1 MQISKSDFLDYRS
14 CAKGWWLK
22 RRKPDAVSW
31 PAPGAFDRILMA
43 DGYAVEAEAKKLVS
57 SWPHHE
63 ACSFQRVFDAGSI
76 HARADLVHDLGGGV
90 VDFYE
95 IKGSTSLKSSSGQD
109 HVDDACFQTLV
120 AERAGVSVRA
130 VYIMHVN
137 GDYARA
143 GAIDPAGLLVV
154 VDVTSEVRA
163 RSAGIGE
170 EIEAAIA
177 LIAADAIDERGCTC
191 RHRGKAS
198 HCASFSYFNPD
209 IPENS
214 AYLLPRISRP
224 RLATLDGEQRL
235 VIEQVT
241 ENDVTSAQLPI
252 WRALASGA
260 PQIDS
265 PAIGAFLKQL
275 QWPLH
280 FYDYET
286 LAAAV
291 PLGEGHRPQQPMP
304 IQFSLHRLSEDGGLD
319 HAEFLADQP
328 GQQAELVAALR
339 DAFASEGSAIV
350 WNKSFEKACN
360 DRMAALLPGAA
371 GFLADINHRT
381 VDLMDPF
388 KTDYVHPAFGGSTSI
403 KKVLPVL
410 CPHLHYDSAAVHDGA
425 GAMEAWI
432 RMVGT
437 PHPAERDRLMTELK
451 NYCRLDSL
459 AMVEIYKVLRQV

>member
-31 PAPGAFDRILMA
+31 PAPGAFDRMLMA
-43 DGYAVEAEAKKLVS
+43 DGYAVEAEAKKLVAT
-57 SWPHHE
+57 WPHHE

-90 VDFYE
+90 VDLYE

-109 HVDDACFQTLV
+109 HVDDASFQTLV
-120 AERAGVSVRA
+120 AERSGVTVRA

-143 GAIDPAGLLVV
+143 GAIDPAGLLVI

-177 LIAADAIDERGCTC
+177 LLAADAIDERGCTC
-191 RHRGKAS
+191 RHSGKAS
-198 HCASFSYFNPD
+198 HCASFAYFNPD

-214 AYLLPRISRP
+214 AYLLPRISRA

-235 VIEQVT
+235 AIEQVT
-241 ENDVTSAQLPI
+241 EKDVTPAQLPI

-260 PQIDS
+260 PQIDG

-286 LAAAV
+286 FAAAV
-291 PLGEGHRPQQPMP
+291 PLGEGHRPQQAMP
-304 IQFSLHRLSEDGGLD
+304 VQFSLHRLSEDGTLD

-350 WNKSFEKACN
+350 WNKSFEKGCN

-371 GFLADINHRT
+371 AFLDDVNQRT

-388 KTDYVHPAFGGSTSI
+388 KVDYVHPAFGGSTSI
-403 KKVLPVL
+403 KKVLPVI
-410 CPHLHYDSAAVHDGA
+410 CPHLHYDPGAVHDGA

-437 PHPAERDRLMTELK
+437 SHPAERDRLMTELK
-451 NYCRLDSL
+451 DYCRLDSF
-459 AMVEIYKVLRQV
+459 AMVEIFKVLRLV